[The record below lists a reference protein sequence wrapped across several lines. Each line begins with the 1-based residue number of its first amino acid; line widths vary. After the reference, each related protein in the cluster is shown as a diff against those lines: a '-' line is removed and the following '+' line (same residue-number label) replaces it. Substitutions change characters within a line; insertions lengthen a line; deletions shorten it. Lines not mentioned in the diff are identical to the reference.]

1 MHNGLCHGLWVL
13 NMSWAT
19 NSPIRFHLGSVAL
32 WNLLTKTNI
41 DLRDGV
47 LTKLAEAA
55 PALFKDLVE
64 APRPATMT

>member
-1 MHNGLCHGLWVL
+1 
-13 NMSWAT
+13 MSWHV
-19 NSPIRFHLGSVAL
+19 NNPIRFHLGTLAIWSC
-32 WNLLTKTNI
+32 LTKTNI

-64 APRPATMT
+64 APRPATMK

>member
-1 MHNGLCHGLWVL
+1 
-13 NMSWAT
+13 MSWAT
-19 NSPIRFHLGSVAL
+19 NNPIRFHLGTLAIWSC
-32 WNLLTKTNI
+32 LTKTNI

-64 APRPATMT
+64 APRPATMK

>member
-1 MHNGLCHGLWVL
+1 
-13 NMSWAT
+13 MSWAT
-19 NSPIRFHLGSVAL
+19 NNPIRMHLGSIAI
-32 WNLLTKTNI
+32 WSLLTKTNI

-64 APRPATMT
+64 APRPVSMGDAR

>member
-1 MHNGLCHGLWVL
+1 
-13 NMSWAT
+13 MSWAT
-19 NSPIRFHLGSVAL
+19 NAPIRMHLGSIAI

-47 LTKLAEAA
+47 LTRLAEAA

-64 APRPATMT
+64 APRPTTMK

>member
-1 MHNGLCHGLWVL
+1 
-13 NMSWAT
+13 MSWAT
-19 NSPIRFHLGSVAL
+19 NNPIRCHLGTIAI

-64 APRPATMT
+64 APRPVSMGDAQ

>member
-1 MHNGLCHGLWVL
+1 
-13 NMSWAT
+13 MSWAT
-19 NSPIRFHLGSVAL
+19 NAPIRMHLGTIAI
-32 WNLLTKTNI
+32 WNKLTKTNI

-64 APRPATMT
+64 APRPTTMK

>member
-1 MHNGLCHGLWVL
+1 MIGGT
-13 NMSWAT
+13 MSWAN
-19 NSPIRFHLGSVAL
+19 NSPIKFRLFDIAL
-32 WNLLTKTNI
+32 WNRLTRSPV

-64 APRPATMT
+64 APMPASMGNGHA

>member
-1 MHNGLCHGLWVL
+1 LFD
-13 NMSWAT
+13 
-19 NSPIRFHLGSVAL
+19 IAL
-32 WNLLTKTNI
+32 WNRLTRNPV

-64 APRPATMT
+64 APMPASMGNGHA

>member
-1 MHNGLCHGLWVL
+1 
-13 NMSWAT
+13 MSWAV
-19 NSPIRFHLGSVAL
+19 NNPIHFYLGTICI
-32 WNLLTKTNI
+32 WNKLTKTNI

-64 APRPATMT
+64 APRPVSMGDAR